1 MKKVLFVCT
10 GNTCRSPMAEALLRE
25 TAQKRR
31 LSVEVKSAGVSAIS
45 GIKPSRQAIQVLKEE
60 GIEYDHE
67 SQLLNPQLI
76 DWSDLILSMTGAH
89 RNLIVHNFPQAAGK
103 VYTLK
108 EYALWE
114 EGIDDIRQKLDHLYM
129 EAENRQAEIQA
140 QFGLEADE
148 PWPETARL
156 ALDEA
161 LEPLEKEKK
170 KYLDKLNAAGHL
182 DVADPFGGDKEHYR
196 KCAEEL
202 KIYINRI
209 VERWKPDMPSSNSE
223 DE

>member
-25 TAQKRR
+25 IAEKNR

-45 GIKPSRQAIQVLKEE
+45 GVKPSPQATEVLKEE
-60 GIEYDHE
+60 GIVVAHE
-67 SQLLNPQLI
+67 SRPLNPQLI
-76 DWSDLILSMTGAH
+76 DWSDLILSMTEAH
-89 RNLIVHNFPQAAGK
+89 KHLIVHNFPQTAGK

-108 EYALWE
+108 EYAMWE
-114 EGIDDIRQKLDHLYM
+114 EGIDGIHQKLDHLYM
-129 EAENRQAEIQA
+129 EAENRRAEIQG
-140 QFGLEADE
+140 QFGLKADD
-148 PWPETARL
+148 PWPETASL

-161 LEPLEKEKK
+161 LKPLKKEEK
-170 KYLDKLNAAGHL
+170 KYLAKLNAAGYL
-182 DVADPFGGDKEHYR
+182 DVADPFGGDVEHYR

-202 KIYINRI
+202 KTYIYRI
-209 VERWKPDMPSSNSE
+209 VDRWKQDLPPSNSK